1 MDQQMAVDRILETEN
16 LTANLEDSDA
26 NWLLDWGIGHVP
38 RLIGRIKD
46 DEAAGTKVN
55 ELMAVMRK
63 LNQIAADR
71 AEKPTEELDKDIKE
85 LAALYSKAFGE
96 IRKLGVDD
104 FKQAVGEI
112 RKKSPLETMQY
123 LIDFVAKG
131 SPAAWSVP
139 GDPGRED
146 SSMHV

>member
-1 MDQQMAVDRILETEN
+1 MDQQIAVDRILETEN
-16 LTANLEDSDA
+16 LTASLEDSDA
-26 NWLLDWGIGHVP
+26 NWLLDWGIGHVG
-38 RLIGRIKD
+38 RLIGNIKD

-63 LNQIAADR
+63 LNQIAGESADKS
-71 AEKPTEELDKDIKE
+71 AEELDEDIKE
-85 LAALYSKAFGE
+85 LASFYRKAFGE
-96 IRKLGVDD
+96 TRRLGADD
-104 FKQAVGEI
+104 FKRATGEI
-112 RKKSPLETMQY
+112 RQKSPLETMQF

-146 SSMHV
+146 SSIHI